1 MKLALPRISKS
12 DVLEYDGEHLRFE
25 REWEDGTLLMTRLAS
40 DRPFLIDGEVP
51 TAKWLLQEF
60 GKRLTI
66 VPDRVTAVHDWAN
79 HEQDECSSRY
89 REARR
94 VQFVLTE
101 LDKRGCLLSIAAI
114 KRHLAEIF
122 TADAIQQYGDP
133 PPASTVKKWM
143 KTRGAIGQRSL
154 ESCMPKRG
162 AGPRVKQLHPEVLK
176 LRTDAAIWFWTAREH
191 TVEDAHA
198 EHVRAVTEYNVDR
211 KRRGLAPVRSCCV
224 EWLRV
229 EIKKLQSFQTYSA
242 KFGQAKA
249 HAVYKADGLGRTW

>member
-101 LDKRGCLLSIAAI
+101 LDILRAGLDGTPTDEGRSGFVLATRDPEHGLSFWNNETGFG
-114 KRHLAEIF
+114 RLAE
-122 TADAIQQYGDP
+122 A
-133 PPASTVKKWM
+133 TVFSE
-143 KTRGAIGQRSL
+143 A
-154 ESCMPKRG
+154 E
-162 AGPRVKQLHPEVLK
+162 
-176 LRTDAAIWFWTAREH
+176 AAAFDKPIAQDE
-191 TVEDAHA
+191 
-198 EHVRAVTEYNVDR
+198 
-211 KRRGLAPVRSCCV
+211 P
-224 EWLRV
+224 EWLAWAR
-229 EIKKLQSFQTYSA
+229 
-242 KFGQAKA
+242 
-249 HAVYKADGLGRTW
+249 

>member
-101 LDKRGCLLSIAAI
+101 LDNPQLAGRCAEPVVLAPLDVTNPTDVNLLTTFLGLLDDQMMARG
-114 KRHLAEIF
+114 
-122 TADAIQQYGDP
+122 
-133 PPASTVKKWM
+133 PA
-143 KTRGAIGQRSL
+143 TRCSYTPKASSRSL
-154 ESCMPKRG
+154 
-162 AGPRVKQLHPEVLK
+162 
-176 LRTDAAIWFWTAREH
+176 
-191 TVEDAHA
+191 
-198 EHVRAVTEYNVDR
+198 
-211 KRRGLAPVRSCCV
+211 
-224 EWLRV
+224 
-229 EIKKLQSFQTYSA
+229 
-242 KFGQAKA
+242 
-249 HAVYKADGLGRTW
+249 